1 MYETKKKPLTTV
13 NQTDSVPL
21 PTYVQQTT
29 PVDEGLAPNQQ
40 ALERSNG
47 ISKIDANDTGFEQE
61 NTQKYK
67 PGEAFTSTQG
77 LIIYSETG
85 SFSIVDYNWFG
96 YDAKVLTLSEKRNFT
111 INVAETSFKEFSF
124 DYFALHNSKTKVHF
138 YDEAG
143 NLIATVPLEYTGSPN
158 KDNLNI
164 KTLKFISPA
173 GKAIGQVVIEVG
185 DEPSVGDTGFNIN
198 NLRWSGEDA
207 LDITPLL
214 QSMGKDSGSSASDLI
229 TNDGSAGRTVTGT
242 LSRPLSADERLEFWN
257 GSKWIAS
264 DVTLQRWSAVDDSTH
279 SNSWQYK
286 LRVVHAE
293 KGAGQEYSF
302 DITLDTA
309 PSAGKV
315 VFGAMTADDGS
326 SATDWSTSDGRA
338 GRQVSGR
345 IDNAHDSRDVVQYSL
360 DDGKTWLTLNVQ
372 SDSSWVF
379 TDTSLHTDDW
389 HYLVRIVDIAGNITQ
404 PVRQDVE
411 FVLVKPEIINIYD
424 NYRDKG
430 YLTSPGFTDDKTP
443 TLSGLGQP
451 GTKVSIYNGT
461 QLLGECSVNTAGKWG
476 WTPAGALP
484 LGQYD
489 FHVVSSNG
497 VKSSAASDSWPV
509 TITTAPQITS
519 LYDDAGSEQ
528 GIIVKGGSTDD
539 TTPTLQGT
547 AVAGSLVT
555 FYEGN
560 KVVGSV
566 LASSEGNWTWSVAD
580 QFPNGLSFGTHI
592 FTAKTP
598 MGDGTDVESLSW
610 SVKIIP
616 PTPHATIEITSMS
629 LDTGMS
635 ADDFITKDGSAGRT
649 VNGTLSRSL
658 KGLETVE
665 VWNGNSWLKA
675 EVKGKTWSIVDP
687 ETHTSNWQ
695 YKSRVAI
702 GDGNYSP
709 EAQRDIVLDQTA
721 LKPVISYLWDDVGDT
736 GKVFGGGK
744 TDDVRP
750 TLHGSAEPGS
760 VVKVMG
766 TIYYEPWSYGVTGT
780 TLADANGHWE
790 WTPPRDLAVSKWK
803 FKATMSDVAGNE
815 SGSSSEIHVFVE
827 NSINQSSAPDME
839 DSSSAFQSILVWHED
854 ALLPQEEYSLDQLIV
869 TGEQQSI
876 ALENLSFLNSVN
888 SIDISGQGDNQL
900 TLTAEDILQKGD
912 EFLFISNGSTQLQI
926 NGDAGDVVNL
936 KHLTGED
943 DLEGWHQS
951 IGVVVSGGKDYS
963 VWTHDSADIE
973 LLIESDIQVNI

>member
-13 NQTDSVPL
+13 NETDSVPL

-29 PVDEGLAPNQQ
+29 PVDEGLASNQQ
-40 ALERSNG
+40 ALERSNR
-47 ISKIDANDTGFEQE
+47 ISKSDANDTGFEQE
-61 NTQKYK
+61 NAQKYK

-143 NLIATVPLEYTGSPN
+143 SLIATVPLEYTGSPN

-164 KTLKFISPA
+164 KNLKFTSPA
-173 GKAIGQVVIEVG
+173 GKAISQVVIEVG

-242 LSRPLSADERLEFWN
+242 LSRPLSADERLELWN

-309 PSAGKV
+309 PSVGKV

-326 SATDWSTSDGRA
+326 STTDWSTSDGRA
-338 GRQVSGR
+338 GRQVIGR

-379 TDTSLHTDDW
+379 TDTALHTDDW

-424 NYRDKG
+424 NYWDKG

-443 TLSGLGQP
+443 TLSGSGQP

-461 QLLGECSVNTAGKWG
+461 QLLGECSVNTAGKWV

-489 FHVVSSNG
+489 FHVVSNNG
-497 VKSSAASDSWPV
+497 VKSSAPSDSWPV

-528 GIIVKGGSTDD
+528 GVIVEGGSTDD
-539 TTPTLQGT
+539 PTPTLQGT
-547 AVAGSLVT
+547 AVANSLVT

-580 QFPNGLSFGTHI
+580 HFPNGLSLGTHLFI
-592 FTAKTP
+592 AKTP

-616 PTPHATIEITSMS
+616 PAPHATIEITSMS
-629 LDTGMS
+629 LDTGTS
-635 ADDFITKDGSAGRT
+635 ASDFITKDGSAGRK
-649 VNGTLSRSL
+649 VNGALNRAL

-665 VWNGNSWLKA
+665 VWNGTRWLKA
-675 EVKGKTWSIVDP
+675 EVSGKTWSIIDP
-687 ETHTSNWQ
+687 ETHTANWQ
-695 YKSRVAI
+695 YKARVAI
-702 GDGNYSP
+702 GDGTYSP
-709 EAQRDIVLDQTA
+709 EAQRDVVLDQA
-721 LKPVISYLWDDVGDT
+721 VSKPVISYLWDDVGNT
-736 GKVFGGGK
+736 GKVYGGGK
-744 TDDVRP
+744 TNDISPLIV
-750 TLHGSAEPGS
+750 GSAEPGS
-760 VVKVMG
+760 VVIIESSRKG
-766 TIYYEPWSYGVTGT
+766 EPWSYGPGGSVV
-780 TLADANGHWE
+780 ADTNGYWE
-790 WTPPRDLAVSKWK
+790 WIPHKNLSNAIW
-803 FKATMSDVAGNE
+803 DVRAKIVDAAGNT
-815 SGSSSEIHVFVE
+815 SGWSNKFQFTV
-827 NSINQSSAPDME
+827 NINMDQQGIAEADNTISPTQSVLFWQE
-839 DSSSAFQSILVWHED
+839 DTFLAN
-854 ALLPQEEYSLDQLIV
+854 EEHSLDQLIV
-869 TGEQQSI
+869 MGENQHIESDI
-876 ALENLSFLNSVN
+876 LTLLKSVKT
-888 SIDISGQGDNQL
+888 IDISGQGDNQL
-900 TLTAEDILQKGD
+900 TLTADDILQKGD
-912 EFLFISNGSTQLQI
+912 EFLFISNGATQLQI
-926 NGDAGDVVNL
+926 NGDEGDVVNL
-936 KHLTGED
+936 EHLIGEAD
-943 DLEGWHQS
+943 MDGWHKAV
-951 IGVVVSGGKDYS
+951 GVVVSGGKDYS
-963 VWTHDSADIE
+963 VWTHDAADIE
-973 LLIESDIQVNI
+973 LLIQSDIQVNS